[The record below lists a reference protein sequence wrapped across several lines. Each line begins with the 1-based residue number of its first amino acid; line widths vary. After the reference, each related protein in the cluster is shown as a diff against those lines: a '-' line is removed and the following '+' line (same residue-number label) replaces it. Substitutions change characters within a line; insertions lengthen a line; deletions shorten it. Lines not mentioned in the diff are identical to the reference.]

1 MTLNDESDLHVF
13 CLIDVLDYGS
23 LIFRM
28 VGHIFKMTFYFHK
41 LGIFVCRPD
50 TFLNASC
57 RALGHHNVKSRGDR
71 PHKWNMLN
79 IAFSFWRLTS
89 HICILETLG

>member
-28 VGHIFKMTFYFHK
+28 VGHILKMTFYSHK
-41 LGIFVCRPD
+41 LGIVCRPD
-50 TFLNASC
+50 TFLNLAEHC
-57 RALGHHNVKSRGDR
+57 AIT
-71 PHKWNMLN
+71 MLSHEVT
-79 IAFSFWRLTS
+79 IHTS
-89 HICILETLG
+89 GTF